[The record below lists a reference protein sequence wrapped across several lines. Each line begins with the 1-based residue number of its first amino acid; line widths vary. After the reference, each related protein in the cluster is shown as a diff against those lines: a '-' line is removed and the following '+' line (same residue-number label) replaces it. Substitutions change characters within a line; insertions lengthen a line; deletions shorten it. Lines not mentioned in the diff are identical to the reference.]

1 MTVFE
6 LLNCVA
12 YPQAKRV
19 SAMMPHAE
27 GRDLVLSFADDELCV
42 GQNHAWWIAIGP
54 FLEEDLAL
62 TSIAQDELGHARS
75 LYTLLSDDVDQL
87 AYGRKEAEYRSAH
100 IAELLCHDWS
110 WALVRH
116 VLHDIAEQIR
126 WSALVG
132 SSWEDLS
139 HLAERAL
146 GEEQFHLQHG
156 SSLLSRLLA
165 DERGQQRLTPAILEL
180 APLGREYF
188 VSSDKH
194 LIENGIVTMPLAAQE
209 QLWIDQT
216 TGLFKQYDI
225 NIDFGSEAPSAG
237 RSGIRSHDFAALHEE
252 MTAVLRIDPQAQW

>member
-1 MTVFE
+1 MVPST
-6 LLNCVA
+6 
-12 YPQAKRV
+12 QA
-19 SAMMPHAE
+19 SE
-27 GRDLVLSFADDELCV
+27 LVLAFADDELCV

-54 FLEEDLAL
+54 FLEEDLAF

-87 AYGRKEAEYRSAH
+87 AYGRRDTEYRSAH

-110 WALVRH
+110 CALVRH

-139 HLAERAL
+139 HLAERVL

-156 SSLLSRLLA
+156 SSLLNRLLS
-165 DERGQQRLTPAILEL
+165 DEQGQQRLTPAILEL

-188 VSSDKH
+188 VASDDQ
-194 LIENGIVTMPLAAQE
+194 LIENGIITMPLAAQE
-209 QLWIDQT
+209 QLWVDQT
-216 TGLFKQYDI
+216 AELFDQYDI
-225 NIDFGSEAPSAG
+225 TIDFGSEAPSAG
-237 RSGIRSHDFAALHEE
+237 RSGVRSHDFAALHEE